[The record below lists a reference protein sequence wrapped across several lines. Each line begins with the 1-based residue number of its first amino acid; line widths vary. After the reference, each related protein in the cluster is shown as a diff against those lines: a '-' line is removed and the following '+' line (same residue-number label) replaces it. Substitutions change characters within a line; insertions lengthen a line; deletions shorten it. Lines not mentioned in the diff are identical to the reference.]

1 MSPNSSIV
9 PRVRW
14 RLGAALFLALSMA
27 VHARTAPPAG
37 KDFEISDLKLDLIW
51 VGPGVFAMGSQAGEA
66 ADKAETPPTR
76 VTLTRGFWL
85 GRTEVT
91 QAQYLAIAG
100 VNPSHFTGEGSS
112 APVERV
118 SWIEAM
124 AYCDKLTKRERAAGR
139 LPANYVY
146 ALPTEAQWEYACR
159 AGTTGQYAGD
169 PEKISWY
176 DLNSGDTTHSAAQR
190 QPNQWGFYDMAGNV
204 LEWCADWY
212 GNYPGG
218 AATDPTGPADGFF
231 RMARGGSWR
240 SKLEV
245 GRSAA
250 RSGASPARQD
260 YTLGFR
266 LALCFEI
273 KPSPRESS
281 PGSHH

>member
-1 MSPNSSIV
+1 MVSPNSLPFF

-14 RLGAALFLALSMA
+14 WLGAGFFVALATLVSAQP
-27 VHARTAPPAG
+27 APSAG
-37 KDFEISDLKLDLIW
+37 RNFAIADLQLDLIW
-51 VGPGVFAMGSQAGEA
+51 VKPGAFSMGSQPEEA
-66 ADKAETPPTR
+66 ADKAETPLTR
-76 VTLTRGFWL
+76 VTFTRGFWL

-91 QAQYLAIAG
+91 QAQYQAVAG
-100 VNPSHFTGEGSS
+100 TNPSHFTESGSG

-118 SWIEAM
+118 SWIEAT
-124 AYCDKLTKRERAAGR
+124 AYCDKLTKREQAAGR
-139 LPANYVY
+139 LPENYVY
-146 ALPTEAQWEYACR
+146 TLPTEAQWEYACR

-169 PEKISWY
+169 AEKMAWY
-176 DLNSGDTTHSAAQR
+176 DLNSAGATHPVAQR
-190 QPNQWGFYDMAGNV
+190 QSNNWGFYDMAGNV

-218 AATDPTGPADGFF
+218 AVTDPTGPSEGSF

-240 SKLEV
+240 SKMEI

-266 LALCFEI
+266 LALRGVNER
-273 KPSPRESS
+273 SPR
-281 PGSHH
+281 